1 MRLTTRLYSSTML
14 QPLDNKVFT
23 FDKAVS
29 NQSASSFALPLECS
43 NLIAA
48 RILECNGTNTG
59 ILVIPNYL

>member
-1 MRLTTRLYSSTML
+1 ML
-14 QPLDNKVFT
+14 RPLALDNEVFT

-29 NQSASSFALPLECS
+29 DQSASSYGLPLERS

-48 RILECNGTNTG
+48 RILEHNGTNTG